1 MSVFRDI
8 HVDCP
13 NCGARQAFKISHSVN
28 ADLRDDLRLSILAD
42 EFQRVVCTECT
53 TPFRLEPE
61 LTFVDVGRH
70 LWIAALPLPR
80 SARWKSEEEHA
91 AELFQRVYGPR
102 APQPVQEVGRGLAP
116 RLVFGWILASDETI
130 GDTMRV
136 KRALYDQIAADEDG
150 AWADLRA
157 DISAG
162 YFVDLNRLTIAPA

>member
-1 MSVFRDI
+1 
-8 HVDCP
+8 
-13 NCGARQAFKISHSVN
+13 
-28 ADLRDDLRLSILAD
+28 
-42 EFQRVVCTECT
+42 
-53 TPFRLEPE
+53 

-80 SARWKSEEEHA
+80 SARWKSVEEHA

-116 RLVFGWILASDETI
+116 RLVFGWGALREKLLVNELGLEDAVIELCKAVILRGSTEAQMEARTELRLLGSDDGDLVFGWILASDETI